1 MGETPVEPD
10 GEAQPLA
17 AFDLIDFWDE
27 MAQKYALKNVDAF
40 EELWELMLGYGSRD
54 QYGLEDRAQWTNRR
68 RDGHRLA
75 KRMRDKAIIAV
86 QSMEEAWKAFQEFE
100 AVVQSNPM
108 LLEEIFDADFG
119 PSSSLFMPE
128 NFAVLTTLYGTADSF
143 DIVDNQ
149 LSQLAALPVKQRL
162 NRGAVGNAVLRK
174 AVEDCRTYWRDI
186 EGRNWGMYHLAQP
199 DLRPPD
205 GTGQLKG
212 ECERF
217 VVDMLRSGNVVFAWS
232 ELYAAWDAADRISP
246 STGDTGVGA
255 G

>member
-17 AFDLIDFWDE
+17 AFDLIEFCNA
-27 MAQKYALKNVDAF
+27 MAQKYALKDMDAL
-40 EELWELMLGYGSRD
+40 EELWELMLGYANRD
-54 QYGLEDRAQWTNRR
+54 QYGLEDRAQWTDRR

-75 KRMRDKAIIAV
+75 KRMRDKASIAV
-86 QSMEEAWKAFQEFE
+86 RSMEDAWKAFQEFE

-119 PSSSLFMPE
+119 PSSSMFMPE
-128 NFAVLTTLYGTADSF
+128 YFAVLTTLHATADSF
-143 DIVDNQ
+143 DIVDGQ

-186 EGRNWGMYHLAQP
+186 ERRNWGMYHLAQP

-205 GTGQLKG
+205 GSGQLKG

-217 VVDMLRSGNVVFAWS
+217 VVDMLRSGDVIFTWS
-232 ELYAAWDAADRISP
+232 ELYSAWDSADRTAP
-246 STGDTGVGA
+246 YMGDNRVGTR
-255 G
+255 